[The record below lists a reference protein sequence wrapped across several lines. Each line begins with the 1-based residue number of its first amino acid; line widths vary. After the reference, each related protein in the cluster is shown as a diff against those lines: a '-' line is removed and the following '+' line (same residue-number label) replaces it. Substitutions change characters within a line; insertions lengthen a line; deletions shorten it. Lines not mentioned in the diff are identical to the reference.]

1 MTRIQTRRLP
11 TRSRRAP
18 WTRQRQSRA
27 QFLCPP
33 PDGATAQTIRIE
45 HWPATCHSPRPVP
58 LPTPRPT
65 RGSEREVYGNRSQG
79 RQSRSCPPAAIRVP
93 VSNPTIL
100 LVGIEPTLLPSL
112 LCAVRS
118 VRTALRRRLV
128 ESPPSQIPAIPAS
141 RRVSVR
147 VRNGSETTARLCQMN
162 LAIHARR
169 RDYRVRRLLRRPVL
183 APCSLAP
190 AHTLLFP
197 FLPFP
202 RPWLSGPWNACV
214 PACEAYPGELNSA
227 GFAWFR
233 QVRKSLDKNTS
244 ITK

>member
-1 MTRIQTRRLP
+1 MTGIQTKRLL

-27 QFLCPP
+27 QSLCPP

-79 RQSRSCPPAAIRVP
+79 RQPRSCPRRLSGFPSAIRP
-93 VSNPTIL
+93 SCSLEQNPRCF
-100 LVGIEPTLLPSL
+100 PSL

-128 ESPPSQIPAIPAS
+128 EPPPSQIPAIPAS

-147 VRNGSETTARLCQMN
+147 ERNGSETTARLCKMN
-162 LAIHARR
+162 LAFHARR
-169 RDYRVRRLLRRPVL
+169 RDCPVRRLLR
-183 APCSLAP
+183 
-190 AHTLLFP
+190 
-197 FLPFP
+197 
-202 RPWLSGPWNACV
+202 
-214 PACEAYPGELNSA
+214 
-227 GFAWFR
+227 
-233 QVRKSLDKNTS
+233 
-244 ITK
+244 